1 LSELEKFGRFLIAQ
15 QADRSPVTFNRI
27 AEELVCL
34 AFDIHT
40 QCLVELHVLN
50 DTAEFSDARRESFHQ
65 RALTAMELYGS
76 CFCRIID
83 VGEHD
88 GMCYY
93 ATSVNDGEFLKD
105 YVERVSPMDVPQALS
120 IIIQMIDA
128 VIEIENHARLLEGL
142 RLSNLLVCRIDDSH
156 VAMRILDL
164 GLARPENPESA
175 PSVAAGRKMAEL
187 SQILFYL
194 LSGKRYV
201 GDQPAQVNTLAGLP
215 ANLKVLMRQ
224 TLDGRNKSP
233 ENGGI
238 GGPTTLRRY
247 RTEMADAFSSVS
259 QRISRSGGFRPIDVP
274 PRLHPHSQLN
284 QKFFGDV
291 DLEEQLGDRY
301 EIIEGGDVVVSPYAR
316 LVHDQIKD
324 REVLIQFLPA
334 SRTLPIEHSTHAIK
348 GMSQVKE
355 ETHPNLIQC
364 RGFWEQD
371 ELVCI
376 AEEAHNGFA
385 LPLLLADRG
394 NLEPPEILILLHQ
407 LAQAYDQAVALDMLP
422 KCLSLHSL
430 EVHFPNESRFRVR
443 ELRKRHVDFWPE
455 FRLKLRC
462 HAILDSSVRLAP
474 WGRLQAR
481 GEPTPEWLAKC
492 DFVGIAEELVLGEQ
506 PPPPMA
512 PGASHSLPE
521 NVVELR
527 KFFEAQYRTIG
538 EAPADYSFHEFI
550 EQLASELSR
559 LRPQESVEVVGTI
572 VDGAIAIAD
581 AGEKKSTGSRRGGTA
596 GAPRPMGT
604 IPDDLGSET
613 PADSELNPIARRV
626 RGAAQPVSEEQEAI
640 SLGTIDDVE
649 FDIGDSRE
657 VDPSLPQHVPES
669 DESEDDEDP
678 AAAPEKPARRKGW
691 FFLR

>member
-1 LSELEKFGRFLIAQ
+1 M
-15 QADRSPVTFNRI
+15 
-27 AEELVCL
+27 CL

-50 DTAEFSDARRESFHQ
+50 DTAKFSDTGRESFHQ
-65 RALTAMELYGS
+65 RALTAMELYGP
-76 CFCRIID
+76 CYCRIID

-120 IIIQMIDA
+120 IIIQLIDA
-128 VIEIENHARLLEGL
+128 VIEIETHARLLDGL

-164 GLARPENPESA
+164 GLARPENPEPA
-175 PSVAAGRKMAEL
+175 PSVAAERKMAEL

-194 LSGKRYV
+194 LSGNRYV

-215 ANLKVLMRQ
+215 ANLKVLLRQ
-224 TLDGRNKSP
+224 TLDGGIKSP
-233 ENGGI
+233 EDGGI

-247 RTEMADAFSSVS
+247 RIEMADAFSSVS
-259 QRISRSGGFRPIDVP
+259 QRISRAGGFRPIDVP
-274 PRLHPHSQLN
+274 PRLHPESQLN
-284 QKFFGDV
+284 QKFFGGV

-301 EIIEGGDVVVSPYAR
+301 ENIEGGDAVISPYAR
-316 LVHDQIKD
+316 LVHDQVKN

-334 SRTLPIEHSTHAIK
+334 SRTLPIEHSSYAIK
-348 GMSQVKE
+348 AMSQVKE

-364 RGFWEQD
+364 RGFWEED
-371 ELVCI
+371 ELACI
-376 AEEAHNGFA
+376 AEEPHNGFA
-385 LPLLLADRG
+385 LPLLLAERG
-394 NLEPPEILILLHQ
+394 DIEPPEILILLRQ
-407 LAQAYDQAVALDMLP
+407 LAEAYEQAVTLDMLP

-430 EVHFPNESRFRVR
+430 EVHFPSESRFRVR

-481 GEPTPEWLAKC
+481 GEPTREWLAKC
-492 DFVGIAEELVLGEQ
+492 DFVGIAEELALGEQ

-512 PGASHSLPE
+512 SEATHSLPE
-521 NVVELR
+521 HVVELR
-527 KFFEAQYRTIG
+527 KLFESQYRIIA
-538 EAPADYSFHEFI
+538 EDSASYSFADFI
-550 EQLASELSR
+550 ENLEIELIR
-559 LRPQESVEVVGTI
+559 LRPKESVEVVGTI

-581 AGEKKSTGSRRGGTA
+581 TGAKKTGGSRRGGPA
-596 GAPRPMGT
+596 GAPRPMGAIHDNSGT
-604 IPDDLGSET
+604 EAPT
-613 PADSELNPIARRV
+613 DSELNPIARGV
-626 RGAAQPVSEEQEAI
+626 RGTPEPVAEEQESV

-657 VDPSLPQHVPES
+657 VDPSLPQDSSGE
-669 DESEDDEDP
+669 DNAEDDEDP
-678 AAAPEKPARRKGW
+678 AEPPEKPARRKGW